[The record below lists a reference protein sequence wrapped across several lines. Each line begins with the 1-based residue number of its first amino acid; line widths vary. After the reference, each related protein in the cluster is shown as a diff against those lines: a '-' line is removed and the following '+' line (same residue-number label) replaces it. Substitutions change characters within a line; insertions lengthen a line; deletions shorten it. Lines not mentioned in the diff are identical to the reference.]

1 MKKYSILLSYPLQ
14 ELNYNFIYL
23 SRKETRMHKIAMLG
37 TGFIGR
43 FYTMSLQNFRGKDEI
58 KVVSSSNLENAKKFA
73 DEFGIPRWT
82 DNMAAAIRDPEV
94 DTVIIGI
101 PNYMHKDAILLAAAE
116 GKAVLC
122 TKPLAMSGPE
132 ALELLEAVEKAG
144 VFHGYLEDL
153 AYTPKTL
160 KAVQAVQKGAL
171 GKVLWARS
179 RETHGGPHSDWF
191 WTKELSGGGAIVD
204 MGCHCIEIAR
214 NFIGKGI
221 RPVEVTC
228 WADTQVHPIEA
239 EDHAVGLVRYEN
251 GAIGQFEVSWTFR
264 GGMDLRDEVAG
275 TDGTIWLNHWMRTG
289 FEMFTGVGQG
299 GYVAEKAEGDTGWL
313 FPVGDEIGSLG
324 YVAMFMDMFNSMD
337 KGTAPMETFYDG
349 YIVNSII
356 DASYKAAES
365 KKWESVQIGEW
376 RGGAI
381 NLENAGLKDYDEQHF
396 LIKEEKMPDGK
407 LKAIL
412 KDKQTGKISQVIQ

>member
-1 MKKYSILLSYPLQ
+1 
-14 ELNYNFIYL
+14 
-23 SRKETRMHKIAMLG
+23 MHKIAMLG
-37 TGFIGR
+37 TGLIGR

-58 KVVSSSNLENAKKFA
+58 KIVSSSKLENAKKFA
-73 DEFGIPRWT
+73 EEFGIPRWT
-82 DNMAAAIRDPEV
+82 DDMATAIRDPEI

-101 PNYMHKDAILLAAAE
+101 PNYLHKEAVLLAAEA
-116 GKAVLC
+116 GKAALC

-132 ALELLEAVEKAG
+132 ALEMLEAVEKAG

-153 AYTPKTL
+153 VYTPKTL
-160 KAVQAVQKGAL
+160 KALQATQKGAL

-221 RPVEVTC
+221 RPVEITC

-275 TDGTIWLNHWMRTG
+275 TDGTVWLNHWMRTG
-289 FEMFTGVGQG
+289 FEIFTGIGQG

-313 FPVGDEIGSLG
+313 FPVGDEVGSLG
-324 YVAMFMDMFNSMD
+324 YIEMFMDMFNSMD
-337 KGTAPMETFYDG
+337 KGKAPMETFYDG
-349 YIVNSII
+349 YIVNTII
-356 DASYKAAES
+356 DAAYKAAES
-365 KKWESVQIGEW
+365 KKWEAIEVKDW
-376 RGGAI
+376 RGGTV
-381 NLENAGLKDYDEQHF
+381 NQENAGFKDYDEQHF
-396 LIKEEKMPDGK
+396 LIKEEKMADEK
-407 LKAIL
+407 VKIIL
-412 KDKQTGKISQVIQ
+412 KDKKTGKISQIIQ

>member
-1 MKKYSILLSYPLQ
+1 
-14 ELNYNFIYL
+14 
-23 SRKETRMHKIAMLG
+23 MHKIAMLG
-37 TGFIGR
+37 TGLIGR
-43 FYTMSLQNFRGKDEI
+43 FYTMSLQNFRGRDEI
-58 KVVSSSNLENAKKFA
+58 KVVCSSKLENAKKFA
-73 DEFGIPRWT
+73 EEFGIPRWT
-82 DNMAAAIRDPEV
+82 DDMAAAIRDPEI

-101 PNYMHKDAILLAAAE
+101 PNYLHKQAVLLAAEA

-122 TKPLAMSGPE
+122 TKPLGMSGPE
-132 ALELLEAVEKAG
+132 ALEMLSAVEKAG

-153 AYTPKTL
+153 VYTPKTL
-160 KAVQAVQKGAL
+160 KALQAVRKGAL

-214 NFIGKGI
+214 NFIGKGN
-221 RPVEVTC
+221 RPMEVTC

-275 TDGTIWLNHWMRTG
+275 TDGTVWLNHWMRTG
-289 FEMFTGVGQG
+289 FEMFTGIGQG

-324 YVAMFMDMFNSMD
+324 YVEMFMDMFNSMD
-337 KGTAPMETFYDG
+337 KGKAPMETFYDG
-349 YIVNSII
+349 YVVNAII

-365 KKWESVQIGEW
+365 KRWESVKIEDW
-376 RGGAI
+376 RGGAV
-381 NLENAGLKDYDEQHF
+381 NVEAAGLKD
-396 LIKEEKMPDGK
+396 
-407 LKAIL
+407 
-412 KDKQTGKISQVIQ
+412 